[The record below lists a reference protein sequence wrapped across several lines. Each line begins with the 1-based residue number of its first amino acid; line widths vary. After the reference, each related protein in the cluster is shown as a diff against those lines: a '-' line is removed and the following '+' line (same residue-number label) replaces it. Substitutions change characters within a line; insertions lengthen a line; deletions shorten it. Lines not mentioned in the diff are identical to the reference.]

1 MNSLERDVW
10 DVSWTVVEMT
20 SRRFFAAPRRQSGD
34 GASAPTPG
42 RRHQVVTSASGTH
55 IL

>member
-20 SRRFFAAPRRQSGD
+20 SRRFFAAPRRQSGA
-34 GASAPTPG
+34 GASAPASE
-42 RRHQVVTSASGTH
+42 RRHQVVTSAPGSH